1 MGVSINGVPQNRW
14 FIIYN
19 IILMEN
25 PIEMD
30 DLWVPPFQET
40 STCGVPNQKVWV
52 GLDASI

>member
-1 MGVSINGVPQNRW
+1 
-14 FIIYN
+14 
-19 IILMEN
+19 MEN